1 MGLKYE
7 PASEPLH
14 ILASIPKQETLY
26 AKMLEGWEKKM
37 GEELTPNP

>member
-14 ILASIPKQETLY
+14 IVAQI
-26 AKMLEGWEKKM
+26 AKDVSADPRYVVNNKKY
-37 GEELTPNP
+37 L